1 MSGYVDGD
9 GAVRD
14 SILDTLPDAE
24 ALLTR
29 RREIVAKV
37 APLRALYGG
46 QGFRGERVFKL
57 DEAKMDTAIRTS
69 LRANLKANEKMPT
82 ETAIDAMVRQQPG
95 YVDALMSQIEKKAE
109 WVRLEEEL
117 AEIDWRLRIRQ
128 GDSHLLAA
136 EARLS

>member
-46 QGFRGERVFKL
+46 QGFMGERVFKL